1 MPPGSRCSFAAKTVE
16 SGSRIGRREGKKKAE
31 RSNKTTALTPVVFCA
46 DRKVQPC
53 LDPGE
58 RALHRPSQMP
68 FVLGQ
73 DEVKWS
79 KITFFFLHL
88 LYWMHLDEFPES
100 ICLSQL

>member
-53 LDPGE
+53 LDPGGKCF
-58 RALHRPSQMP
+58 AQTLANA
-68 FVLGQ
+68 
-73 DEVKWS
+73 
-79 KITFFFLHL
+79 
-88 LYWMHLDEFPES
+88 
-100 ICLSQL
+100 ICFRSR